1 MCKVSGFII
10 TIDQCWQTS
19 PTIISDAFTQTVEKP
34 NILRSKGNR
43 NSSSSRS
50 KSFKKTSIIPQT
62 YRGGGFLYY
71 SRSIEGDELS
81 STLQKPSYEDYHVL
95 HKNQRPSDILVLN
108 HPKMKGDNLVSLIK
122 NSESMKK
129 LPIRAKRFQNNSKQ

>member
-19 PTIISDAFTQTVEKP
+19 PPITSDAFTQTVEKP

-81 STLQKPSYEDYHVL
+81 STLQKPSYEDNHVL